1 MFKHFAS
8 AIVFFCFCAAAHARD
23 RIDADYHGPDAG
35 VLVFSTS
42 TLKISMNF
50 DFYFKHKGA
59 DLDSDSYG
67 PGKIEC
73 ACVGFWHPTM
83 SDADYHDDYETGKVQ
98 IQYLAPGDYEVYTYN
113 FGGSVAGVGFHYF
126 PAKPLSLPFTIRQG
140 QTTYIGNFARAPSL
154 GTPLAD
160 KLGAEGYFIV
170 SDRSDRD
177 IAIAKQK
184 EPNLP
189 PVTDSV
195 TDVSQ
200 FELPNLLT
208 KDPYRPVH

>member
-1 MFKHFAS
+1 MLKNFI
-8 AIVFFCFCAAAHARD
+8 AIAFVCVGTAVHARD
-23 RIDADYHGPDAG
+23 RIDADYRGPDSG
-35 VLVFSTS
+35 VLLFSTS

-59 DLDSDSYG
+59 ELDSDSIG
-67 PGKIEC
+67 PGQIEC

-83 SDADYHDDYETGKVQ
+83 ADPDYHDEYETGKVQ
-98 IQYLAPGDYEVYTYN
+98 IQHLAPGDYEVYSYN
-113 FGGSVAGVGFHYF
+113 FGGSLAGTGFHFF
-126 PAKPLSLPFTIRQG
+126 PAKPLSLPFTIKPG

-160 KLGAEGYFIV
+160 KLGATGYFVV
-170 SDRSDRD
+170 SNKHERD
-177 IAIAKQK
+177 IAIAKTK

-189 PVTDSV
+189 PVTDAV

-200 FELPNLLT
+200 FELPNLLAT
-208 KDPYRPVH
+208 DPYLPAH